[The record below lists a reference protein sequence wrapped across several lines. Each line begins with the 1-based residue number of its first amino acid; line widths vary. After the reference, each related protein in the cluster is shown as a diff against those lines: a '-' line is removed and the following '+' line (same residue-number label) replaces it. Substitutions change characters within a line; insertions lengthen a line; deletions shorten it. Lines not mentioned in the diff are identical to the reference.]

1 MYTGIII
8 RTLHRTRSGL
18 FLGARLT
25 KLRSTLTNGSRLRE
39 WWRAR
44 EKRPNAG
51 KIALAQCKFAPYLSR
66 DAINTSGFAS
76 SKSCG
81 LLRRSQSFPSYISYG
96 FESGNVPFYT
106 VSLSLMYTE
115 DCCPRKIGPNVVN
128 LAYYT

>member
-8 RTLHRTRSGL
+8 RTLHRTRSVL

-51 KIALAQCKFAPYLSR
+51 KIALAQCKFAPYLAAMPLIPVVSR
-66 DAINTSGFAS
+66 LVKAAA
-76 SKSCG
+76 C
-81 LLRRSQSFPSYISYG
+81 
-96 FESGNVPFYT
+96 
-106 VSLSLMYTE
+106 
-115 DCCPRKIGPNVVN
+115 
-128 LAYYT
+128 